1 MNKLL
6 ITLLVAV
13 GISGVAHA
21 AGDKAAGKE
30 KSAVCA
36 ACHAADGNSA
46 IANFPKLA
54 GQNDSYL
61 IKQMQDIK
69 SGSRQVVEM
78 TGLLDNLTDQDLAD
92 IAAYFSSKT
101 GTVGHAAKDLVAQ
114 GEKIYRAGIADK
126 GVAACTACHAPTGQ
140 GNAQAGF
147 PAVGGQHAAYIEKQ
161 LKAFRV
167 NARNN
172 DPQGM
177 MRDIA
182 AKLSDAEIKAVSS
195 YIQGLSK

>member
-36 ACHAADGNSA
+36 ACHGADGNSA

-54 GQNDSYL
+54 AQNERYIL
-61 IKQMQDIK
+61 KQLNDIK
-69 SGSRQVVEM
+69 AGNRQVVEM
-78 TGLLDNLTDQDLAD
+78 TGLLDNLSDQDLAD
-92 IAAYFSSKT
+92 IAAYYASKA
-101 GTVGHAAKDLVAQ
+101 GSVGHAAKDLVEA

-126 GVAACTACHAPTGQ
+126 GVAACTACHAPTGA

-147 PAVGGQHAAYIEKQ
+147 PAVGGQHAAYVEKQ
-161 LKAFRV
+161 LKSFR
-167 NARNN
+167 NGQRNN

-182 AKLSDAEIKAVSS
+182 TKLSDAEIKAVSS
-195 YIQGLSK
+195 YIQGLGK